1 MNETCKSSLH
11 SANVGVCTEGGLRFD
26 AGAAAPP
33 EPRRGEPLQGTMDR
47 SRTWYQI
54 TEETEQSDGSVIVR
68 VRKQYSDR
76 ADVSEYF
83 N

>member
-33 EPRRGEPLQGTMDR
+33 EPRLGEPLQGHDGPEPYPVSDYRGNRAERRFGDR
-47 SRTWYQI
+47 P
-54 TEETEQSDGSVIVR
+54 
-68 VRKQYSDR
+68 R
-76 ADVSEYF
+76 AQAVQRPRRCERIF
-83 N
+83 